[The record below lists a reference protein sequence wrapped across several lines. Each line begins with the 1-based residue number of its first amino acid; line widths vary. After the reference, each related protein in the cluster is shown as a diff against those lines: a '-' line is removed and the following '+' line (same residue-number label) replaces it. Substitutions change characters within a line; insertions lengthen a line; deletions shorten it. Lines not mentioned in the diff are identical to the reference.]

1 MDENLNEQP
10 TVTNIGTLSEF
21 DMRLG
26 YDQNL
31 QAIVN
36 SIQNESVKHQLYLAF
51 EGVPDYF
58 FKVAASSTGKYHPTY
73 ALGEGGLYRHTLA
86 ATLIAKDLVQLEMF
100 ELTDLEKD
108 IVICA
113 LLLHDVCKLGI
124 LEEKYTRFDHPLLAA
139 HLVRARCTNQNFID
153 MVVPLIESHMGQWN
167 TAKYSTIILPKPVT
181 KLQKIVHLCDYLA
194 SRKYLEVIFNV

>member
-1 MDENLNEQP
+1 MNEEEQP
-10 TVTNIGTLSEF
+10 IVTNIGTISEF
-21 DMRLG
+21 DMRLE

-31 QAIVN
+31 QAIID

-58 FKVAASSTGKYHPTY
+58 FKIPASSTGKYHPAY
-73 ALGEGGLYRHTLA
+73 ALGGGGLYRHTLA
-86 ATLIAKDLVQLEMF
+86 AAIIAKDLVQLEMF

-124 LEEKYTRFDHPLLAA
+124 PQEKYTRFDHPLLAA
-139 HLVRARCTNQNFID
+139 KLVKERCTDQNFVD
-153 MVVPLIESHMGQWN
+153 MIVPLIESHMGQWN
-167 TAKYSTIILPKPVT
+167 TSKYSDVVLPKPET

-194 SRKYLEVIFNV
+194 SRKYLEVIFNG